1 MKNEKYSITAVA
13 NHSKR
18 TFTIRCKWENSDY
31 TKYRTI
37 AMNKEEFQSSLHH
50 TENDWKQFLKSE
62 DYYKV
67 K

>member
-1 MKNEKYSITAVA
+1 MANFKTITAVA

-18 TFTIRCKWENSDY
+18 TFTVRCTWAEGDSI
-31 TKYRTI
+31 KYRTI
-37 AMNKEEFQSSLHH
+37 AMDKEEFQSSLHH